1 MNDLHAVLLEVVMGF
16 DHLSLD
22 SDYSD
27 PVSSSSDE
35 QTDDQSHAGDGTEDT
50 EHFPSPSDSE
60 TLSDCS
66 EDADDLELKDTL
78 PLPSSIPVN
87 PSAWWCADCP
97 THIELST
104 PLLAQRHHSKTGHE
118 VKPNI
123 VVKSVNL
130 SCERCASF
138 ENMECDGSVF
148 EHCRELGFGHRV
160 RRRTEVVN
168 TLTKEQYWVERIFDP
183 PMGVGREEEYYR
195 DLKEH

>member
-66 EDADDLELKDTL
+66 EDADDLELKGILLFTNSSFPIL
-78 PLPSSIPVN
+78 TPSIPG
-87 PSAWWCADCP
+87 
-97 THIELST
+97 
-104 PLLAQRHHSKTGHE
+104 SKT
-118 VKPNI
+118 P
-123 VVKSVNL
+123 SP
-130 SCERCASF
+130 SPAAS
-138 ENMECDGSVF
+138 
-148 EHCRELGFGHRV
+148 
-160 RRRTEVVN
+160 
-168 TLTKEQYWVERIFDP
+168 P
-183 PMGVGREEEYYR
+183 
-195 DLKEH
+195 